1 MAAAEE
7 IAAEAAA
14 ATPERALTHQVD
26 IEADLLWNGADMTIT
41 TEVDTTTIAASLE
54 TTLTNANEISVTGTI
69 TTATT
74 EVRPPEAAEDT
85 AAGLGIGTTGGT
97 TILGGGTGDPLA
109 DVVVAAEGITTTVD
123 VAVAASVGEE
133 RTEAWTE
140 EARTSSI
147 RTSFPTT

>member
-1 MAAAEE
+1 MEE
-7 IAAEAAA
+7 EAVP
-14 ATPERALTHQVD
+14 TTERATTLPTG

-85 AAGLGIGTTGGT
+85 AAGIGIGTTGGT
-97 TILGGGTGDPLA
+97 TILEGGTGDPLA

-123 VAVAASVGEE
+123 VAVAATVGEE
-133 RTEAWTE
+133 RTEAAWTE
-140 EARTSSI
+140 ETRTSSI

>member
-1 MAAAEE
+1 MSASPTSISETLKTYAMPSTTSRESSSSTRQLSWNRSMKAAPPPPRAEMATSSREAAAAAAGAAPSLHLRPRVTEGPMAAEE

-14 ATPERALTHQVD
+14 ATPERAPTHQVD

-74 EVRPPEAAEDT
+74 E
-85 AAGLGIGTTGGT
+85 
-97 TILGGGTGDPLA
+97 
-109 DVVVAAEGITTTVD
+109 
-123 VAVAASVGEE
+123 
-133 RTEAWTE
+133 
-140 EARTSSI
+140 
-147 RTSFPTT
+147 

>member
-1 MAAAEE
+1 MAAEE

-14 ATPERALTHQVD
+14 ATPERAPTHQVD

-85 AAGLGIGTTGGT
+85 AAGIGIGTTGGT
-97 TILGGGTGDPLA
+97 TISGGGTGDPLA
-109 DVVVAAEGITTTVD
+109 DAAAEDTTTTVD
-123 VAVAASVGEE
+123 AAASVGEE
-133 RTEAWTE
+133 GIGAWTE
-140 EARTSSI
+140 TST
-147 RTSFPTT
+147 RGTSFPTT